1 MINKEIREEI
11 EFAVDKIN
19 DELIDKKIYNV
30 QFSFTF
36 SGPYALI
43 GISLLNGEEFNI
55 YQSEDNDRIY
65 NEESDSYEPF
75 YDLIKRRFLE
85 IKREISKIK
94 L

>member
-1 MINKEIREEI
+1 MEDKKIREEI

-19 DELIDKKIYNV
+19 DELTDKAIFDI

-36 SGPYALI
+36 SGSYAFI

-55 YQSEDNDRIY
+55 YNSEDNDRTY
-65 NEESDSYEPF
+65 YEKSDSYESF

-85 IKREISKIK
+85 IKRELNKIK